1 MPTASAPPGFTPGFF
16 RSPFVPAPLLANPH
30 AQTLFPQWHRAK
42 GLPLERQSE
51 TVMLADGDEIRLDLL
66 LPDAPDPDAPMTLI
80 IHGLS
85 GSSQSH
91 YVLGLQTEL
100 SRLGWPSAAM
110 NCRGAANPNRK
121 LRAYHA
127 GASDDVREVFEHLTA
142 HFHRRIAIVGYSLGG
157 SMTLKTAAELGDH
170 PDLLGAV
177 AVSTPL
183 HLGTCANRLD
193 SGLSRIYRRHLLGE
207 LEVFWQEK
215 AKYLRQIGDT
225 AAAARID
232 TCLTDAVQGSFWDFD
247 NRLMAPL
254 HGFQDVH
261 DYYARCSPG
270 QFLTAIKV
278 PTLVIHAADDPF
290 MHPSIIP
297 TENRL
302 SPAVHFEL
310 SPRGGHVGFIG
321 GSTLKPEYYLEQ
333 RIPQFLKWLIRR

>member
-1 MPTASAPPGFTPGFF
+1 MPSAILEFTPGFF

-42 GLPLERQSE
+42 GIVLERHAE
-51 TVMLADGDEIRLDLL
+51 TVVLADGDEIRLDMH
-66 LPDAPDPDAPMTLI
+66 LPGSPEADAPMTLI

-110 NCRGAANPNRK
+110 NCRGSVNPNRK

-127 GASDDVREVFEHLTA
+127 GASDDVAEVFRHLVSRYG
-142 HFHRRIAIVGYSLGG
+142 RRIAIVGYSLGG
-157 SMTLKTAAELGDH
+157 SMTLKTAAELGDCT
-170 PDLLGAV
+170 DFLGAV
-177 AVSTPL
+177 TVSTPL

-193 SGLSRIYRRHLLGE
+193 TGFSRIYRRHLLSE
-207 LEVFWQEK
+207 LEVLWQEK
-215 AKYLRQIGDT
+215 AKYLRQIGDIPSAT
-225 AAAARID
+225 RIE

-247 NRLMAPL
+247 DRLMAPL
-254 HGFQDVH
+254 HGFRDVH

-270 QFLTAIKV
+270 QFLTAIKRPV
-278 PTLVIHAADDPF
+278 LVIHAEDDPF

-297 TENRL
+297 AENRL

-321 GSTLKPEYYLEQ
+321 GSALKPEYYLEK
-333 RIPQFLKWLIRR
+333 RIPQFLRWLASR